1 METALNLGSRERQLG
16 LCFKNKFQ
24 HDSGVELKVRG
35 KLNTV
40 TANCELQGALNKFLR
55 MGKLAFFDPSEA
67 YQPDTRLRLGM
78 GVKASGVGGRTMSAD
93 DVLLSLSAKKKVK
106 VQRTQDYLKNRVL
119 LRSYTQATA
128 QASYDYN
135 LRTEKWGGELHARIS
150 HAIFRFTNDQD
161 VRLTAGVRAPMTQQG
176 VGVARP
182 YARLQENCW
191 SLTVHPDGEWRVAY
205 DL

>member
-1 METALNLGSRERQLG
+1 
-16 LCFKNKFQ
+16 
-24 HDSGVELKVRG
+24 
-35 KLNTV
+35 
-40 TANCELQGALNKFLR
+40 

-78 GVKASGVGGRTMSAD
+78 GVKASGVGGRTMSAGERYHSRFSLPPSLAPAQRTITHPSPAVPLTAD

-135 LRTEKWGGELHARIS
+135 LRTEKAS
-150 HAIFRFTNDQD
+150 
-161 VRLTAGVRAPMTQQG
+161 AGRQTQQVYIHSCCCHRDAHPSEAELLHRRQGAAAAAYQPDQTSLHQPPLQPGLHGLHLSCGSSGG
-176 VGVARP
+176 VV
-182 YARLQENCW
+182 L
-191 SLTVHPDGEWRVAY
+191 
-205 DL
+205 